1 MRKVLSVLR
10 SLVSNS
16 FFYLGLMIFLSSS
29 LTNAQETIID
39 YNDALNSQG
48 FVLQSEGVDG
58 VNITFS
64 IESFTF
70 TEKNIKGNNLTT
82 IQLPGSF
89 LPNNYGAPDL
99 PGGGKYIAVPSGAK
113 ATLTVKSVRTES
125 FSNIDLASAPRIPK
139 SWWSCVIS
147 MSK

>member
-82 IQLPGSF
+82 I
-89 LPNNYGAPDL
+89 
-99 PGGGKYIAVPSGAK
+99 
-113 ATLTVKSVRTES
+113 
-125 FSNIDLASAPRIPK
+125 
-139 SWWSCVIS
+139 
-147 MSK
+147 